1 MEVSQK
7 KYHYLFAIVA
17 LLLAFPFAWMIA
29 KLQLVFIILC
39 VALMVGFFL
48 LVYLLNDPFQG
59 FYLALIFAFFVNG
72 LTRYITTIPLGLGVD
87 FLLVLSLLLA
97 FLSKKKPHFDLLN
110 NGAIWLSII
119 WLGFTFLELFNPEAP
134 SKEAWF
140 YAVRAV
146 SLYQIFTVLLVLMY
160 LRTKDEILQI
170 THVILFLSVL
180 AAFWGFKQI
189 YIGLDNYEWQW
200 LLEGAIKTHV
210 LRGVLR
216 AFSFLSD
223 SGQFGATMGYAGI
236 MSIILA
242 LGPFSL
248 KKKVFFT
255 ASFLIC
261 IYAMAISG
269 TRGALFVPASAAMAY
284 LVATKNFK
292 SIIAGVIVLGSVFF
306 FLKYTSIGNDNQT
319 LRRMRSAL
327 NPEDPSLKVRLENQ
341 QKFKAY
347 LKTRPFGGGIGT
359 SGTWGLRFS
368 PNSFLAQTPNDS
380 WYVKIW
386 AETGVVGLYTHIL
399 IILFFVYKGYAVI
412 FSLHDPE
419 LKQYIM
425 ALHSGFIGIAFAAYG
440 NPILGQFPLNLM
452 LYFTWGA
459 IYVAEYLNKQ
469 DYAKLKK

>member
-1 MEVSQK
+1 MR
-7 KYHYLFAIVA
+7 
-17 LLLAFPFAWMIA
+17 
-29 KLQLVFIILC
+29 
-39 VALMVGFFL
+39 
-48 LVYLLNDPFQG
+48 G
-59 FYLALIFAFFVNG
+59 FYLSLSLAFVVNG
-72 LTRYITTIPLGLGVD
+72 ATRYLTSLPLGLGVD
-87 FLLVLSLLLA
+87 FLLVIALILA
-97 FLSKKKPHFDLLN
+97 IVSPRHPRLTLLN
-110 NGAIWLSII
+110 NGAIYLSVI
-119 WLGFTFLELFNPEAP
+119 WLGFAVLELFNPEAP

-146 SLYQIFTVLLVLMY
+146 AFYQLFTVVLILLYVK
-160 LRTKDEILQI
+160 TKEDIYFFTHFILI
-170 THVILFLSVL
+170 WCVA

-189 YIGLDNYEWQW
+189 FIGLDNYEWAW

-242 LGPFSL
+242 LGPFAL
-248 KKKVFFT
+248 RKRLLFLV
-255 ASFLIC
+255 ASLIC
-261 IYAMAISG
+261 FYAMGLSG

-284 LVATKNFK
+284 LVATKNFR
-292 SIIAGVIVLGSVFF
+292 SVAVGLIVLGGIFF
-306 FLKYTSIGNDNQT
+306 FLKYTTIGNDNYT

-341 QKFKAY
+341 KKFKAY

-368 PNSFLAQTPNDS
+368 PNTFLAQTPNDS

-386 AETGVVGLYTHIL
+386 AETGVIGLTLHIA
-399 IILFFVYKGYAVI
+399 IILFFIFKGFAVI
-412 FSLHDPE
+412 FSLQDPV
-419 LKQYIM
+419 LKHYLM

-452 LYFTWGA
+452 LYLPGRHLH
-459 IYVAEYLNKQ
+459 YRGYRHQ
-469 DYAKLKK
+469 QP